1 MTLKVLTDDQ
11 IEKIIDVFKDI
22 SRYKSKERENY
33 DDLVKQKMVYTD
45 IIPHSSCVEAL
56 FQTRSER
63 KINYLIGRRGA
74 GKTTL
79 LNRVRIECFESF
91 FIKKDL
97 DYLKEEKMVL
107 PVYVEMKSLFSN
119 IIDKTDTSEDKI
131 EELNQLFKIMN
142 IEFLRQIELAYEEL
156 RELGII
162 DYNIFK
168 KVENIIGDG
177 IKKIEGRK
185 TFISMDIEEEI
196 KNFYIKLKDCI
207 KQISFHVQNDIL
219 LNELEKNEKYSID
232 WKLIFN
238 LDIFKEILNKLKS
251 LKEYPLNY
259 IHFLLDDFSEISILN
274 QKIIIEN
281 FIEPIFKSV
290 QDICF
295 CIACYPNLYYSS
307 SLKINQDYQIIDLDW
322 YNLYSG
328 GSFKEKIEK
337 CIDILT
343 QILLK
348 RLKNV
353 LPQIFKD
360 ERSLDIIF
368 DEKPLFLKH
377 LFFACMNIPRLMGLI
392 LSNPICLLSLQ
403 LKRKLSINDIKKASI
418 FIFEEY
424 LYKDYFRSLLKKEK
438 SNDFFSEKEIIMD
451 KVIIDFLVEIL
462 KVNFK
467 DNHSSCFAID
477 NFLIQEQ
484 LNLLNR
490 LEMLGF
496 LFKID
501 IQPLSEQKIIFNW
514 QGEHKSFQGL
524 YCFYYGIYAKND
536 IDFNLNKIIDPW
548 VEFSN
553 KYDITSKLVD
563 RLQEHEFYKCQNIE
577 CGKIWP
583 ITSELGLKD
592 LNFTCDQ
599 CKIGE
604 IKKEGVIDINSLFT
618 KNEIPQ
624 IFIRDKNDLDQ
635 IATQLNDEQ
644 SKIIHTLYLNKDEDK
659 GWMTTDEIG
668 ITKRISPFSLP
679 HIRIIRIIRNIRNQ
693 GKAKF
698 LMSETEM
705 GKKLYRISN
714 MGILFEQYCL
724 WKLIP

>member
-1 MTLKVLTDDQ
+1 MSLNVLTDDQ
-11 IEKIIDVFKDI
+11 IKKIINVFKDI

-33 DDLVKQKMVYTD
+33 DDMVKQKRIYVD
-45 IIPHSSCVEAL
+45 IIPYESCVKAL
-56 FQTRSER
+56 FQARLGR

-74 GKTTL
+74 GKTTI
-79 LNRVRIECFESF
+79 LNRARIEFIESL
-91 FIKKDL
+91 FIKKEL

-107 PVYVEMKSLFSN
+107 PIYIEMKSLFSN
-119 IIDKTDTSEDKI
+119 IIDKTDTLENEI
-131 EELNQLFKIMN
+131 EEVNQLFKTMN

-177 IKKIEGRK
+177 IKKIEGGK
-185 TFISMDIEEEI
+185 SLIIKDTEEEV
-196 KNFYIKLKDCI
+196 KNFYIKLKGCI
-207 KQISFHVQNDIL
+207 KQISYHDQIDIL
-219 LNELEKNEKYSID
+219 LNELEKNEQYSIG
-232 WKLIFN
+232 WKFIFN
-238 LDIFKEILNKLKS
+238 LDVFKEILNKLKL

-281 FIEPIFKSV
+281 FIDPIFKGV

-295 CIACYPNLYYSS
+295 CIACYPNLYYSG

-322 YNLYSG
+322 YNLYSE
-328 GSFKEKIEK
+328 GSFNEKIEK

-348 RLKNV
+348 RLNEA
-353 LPQIFKD
+353 LPQIFND
-360 ERSLDIIF
+360 EKSLEIIF
-368 DEKPLFLKH
+368 EEKPLFLKH

-424 LYKDYFRSLLKKEK
+424 LYKDYFRALLKEEK
-438 SNDFFSEKEIIMD
+438 SNNFFSEKEIIMD
-451 KVIIDFLVEIL
+451 KVILDYLIEIL
-462 KVNFK
+462 KGNFK
-467 DNHSSCFAID
+467 NNHSSCFTIN
-477 NFLIQEQ
+477 NFLIQEHF
-484 LNLLNR
+484 NLLNR

-496 LFKID
+496 LFKIA
-501 IQPLSEQKIIFNW
+501 IQPLNGQKIIFNW
-514 QGEHKSFQGL
+514 QGENTNLQGL
-524 YCFYYGIYAKND
+524 YCLYYGIYAKND
-536 IDFNLNKIIDPW
+536 INFNLDEIINTGG
-548 VEFSN
+548 ENGN
-553 KYDITSKLVD
+553 KYDITSKLID
-563 RLQEHEFYKCQNIE
+563 LLQEYEYYKCQNIE
-577 CGKIWP
+577 CSKIWP
-583 ITSELGLKD
+583 ITSGIGLKD
-592 LNFTCDQ
+592 LDFICDQ
-599 CKIGE
+599 CKVGE
-604 IKKEGVIDINSLFT
+604 IKKEGAIDINSLFT

-624 IFIRDKNDLDQ
+624 RFMRDKNDLDQ
-635 IATQLNDEQ
+635 IANQLNGEQ
-644 SKIIHTLYLNKDEDK
+644 SRIIHTLYLNKDEDK

-679 HIRIIRIIRNIRNQ
+679 HIRIIRIIRSIRNL

-698 LMSETEM
+698 LMNETEM
-705 GKKLYRISN
+705 GKKSYRISN

-724 WKLIP
+724 WKLNP